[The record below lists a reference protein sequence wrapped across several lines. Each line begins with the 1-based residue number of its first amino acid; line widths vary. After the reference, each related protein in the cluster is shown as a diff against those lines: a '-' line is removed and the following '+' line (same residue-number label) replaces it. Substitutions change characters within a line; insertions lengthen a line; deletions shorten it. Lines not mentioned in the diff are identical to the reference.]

1 VSKYLTKVCSGDDE
15 GVVKDVDLAVLEADG
30 LVVAIRHQRLPDPA
44 KGRGVVQRNVAGV
57 LKMDELETEIIL
69 EE

>member
-1 VSKYLTKVCSGDDE
+1 VSGYLTKVCSRDDE

-30 LVVAIRHQRLPDPA
+30 LVVAIRHQRLPDSA